1 MTTSKMPSVTYTPLI
16 FGENEV
22 LFHWF
27 FKGNLV
33 LLLLTFTTLLSA
45 QTDVNN
51 IMPVGRICVAGQA
64 CVGVPAGATSD
75 PITEEVRSDTIADAS
90 VLSGAADQ
98 PESSA
103 EANPISSST
112 GETYEVQM
120 RNQGT
125 DGVMVFEPS
134 VLRIEVG
141 DSVTFKAT
149 DAGHNSASIE
159 GMIPSGAPAWD
170 GSMSE
175 DITITFTEEG
185 TYVYQCTP
193 HLMMAMVGVIAVG
206 DLSKNIDE
214 ISNVAAEKKSEFVME
229 QDRLDSYLQSL
240 K

>member
-1 MTTSKMPSVTYTPLI
+1 MLM
-16 FGENEV
+16 
-22 LFHWF
+22 HWF
-27 FKGNLV
+27 LKGNLA
-33 LLLLTFTTLLSA
+33 LLLITFTTLLSA
-45 QTDVNN
+45 QTVVNN

-64 CVGVPAGATSD
+64 CVGVPAGATNNL
-75 PITEEVRSDTIADAS
+75 ITEEASSDTIADAS
-90 VLSGAADQ
+90 VLSDAAGQ
-98 PESSA
+98 SESST
-103 EANPISSST
+103 EGNPASLST

-193 HLMMAMVGVIAVG
+193 HLMMAMVGVITVG
-206 DLSKNIDE
+206 DLSRNFDE
-214 ISNVAAEKKSEFVME
+214 ISNIASEKKSDFVME
-229 QDRLDSYLQSL
+229 QGRLDSYLQSL

>member
-1 MTTSKMPSVTYTPLI
+1 MLM
-16 FGENEV
+16 
-22 LFHWF
+22 HWF
-27 FKGNLV
+27 LKGNLA
-33 LLLLTFTTLLSA
+33 LLLITFTTLLSA
-45 QTDVNN
+45 QTVVNN

-64 CVGVPAGATSD
+64 CVGVPAGATNNL
-75 PITEEVRSDTIADAS
+75 ITEEASSDTIADAS
-90 VLSGAADQ
+90 VLSDAAGQ
-98 PESSA
+98 SESST
-103 EANPISSST
+103 EGNPTNLST
-112 GETYEVQM
+112 SETYEVQM

-159 GMIPSGAPAWD
+159 GMIPSGATAWD

-193 HLMMAMVGVIAVG
+193 HLMMAMVGVITVG
-206 DLSKNIDE
+206 DLSSNFDE
-214 ISNVAAEKKSEFVME
+214 ISNIAFEKKSEFVME
-229 QDRLDSYLQSL
+229 QGRLDSYLQSL